1 MDVLVISGSP
11 NKSGN
16 CEQMAADVR
25 SIVEERGYSTAL
37 FSLAHKK
44 VEPCTACNACAK
56 EPRCPIEDDMEE
68 AYGLLRSAKG
78 VFVIAPVYFGCV
90 SAQLKALFDRTLLLR
105 RDGMALKGK
114 VGAAASVGRARN
126 GGQELTIQAVHAW
139 MHISG
144 MVVVGDDSHFGGTV
158 VHPYAEDEFGRQTV
172 RNTASKLCDVLDML
186 R

>member
-11 NKSGN
+11 SKDGN

-25 SIVEERGYSTAL
+25 AIVEERGYSSVL

-56 EPRCPIEDDMEE
+56 KPQCPTEDDMEE
-68 AYGLLRSAKG
+68 AYALLRSARG
-78 VFVIAPVYFGCV
+78 VFVITPVYFGCV

-105 RDGMALKGK
+105 RDGMALKNK

-126 GGQELTIQAVHAW
+126 GGQELAIQAVHTW

-144 MVVVGDDSHFGGTV
+144 MIVVGDNSHFGGTV

-172 RNTASKLCDVLDML
+172 RNTAYKLCDVLDML